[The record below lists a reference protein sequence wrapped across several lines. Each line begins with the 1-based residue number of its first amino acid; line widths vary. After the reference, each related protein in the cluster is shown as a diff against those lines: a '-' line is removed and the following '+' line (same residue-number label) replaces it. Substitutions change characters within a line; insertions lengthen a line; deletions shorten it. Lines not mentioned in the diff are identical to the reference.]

1 MAGMKGIMREARRRK
16 VFRVAGIY
24 IVAAWVA
31 VQVFSEL
38 FPALDIPAEAI
49 RYVWIGAFA
58 GFPLA
63 LLFGWNYDLTVDG
76 IVRTLPAAE
85 SAAHDPGLRPVDYVI
100 LLALLVVAAA
110 VIVQLSGRVRSVD
123 ATKPGGDLLSIAVL
137 PLENLSGDPEQ
148 AYFVNGM
155 HDALI
160 SALSRISGL
169 RVTSRTSTRAYTDS
183 RKTVPQIGSELGV
196 SSIIEGSVYRVGEQ
210 VRIVVQLID
219 AVEDDHLWTQTY
231 ERDIANVFAMQ
242 SDITRAIA
250 DEVQV
255 ALTAEESRQLAAAPT
270 VDPAAYEA
278 YLQGKFH
285 AEMFTPE
292 DMQRAVGHYRRAV
305 ELDPESPLG
314 YWGLSRICRF
324 RLQAG
329 LVRPR
334 EGEPRCREPLLRAF
348 ALDDTLAEV
357 HLGLAFSYWL
367 YDYNWDAAEASFQR
381 AIELNPSYAEA
392 RMFYSHFLANV
403 RRPDESTEQML
414 LARQLDPLNVFVKG
428 LHGAQKVLTGSIEDG
443 VEMIDETLRQQPNL
457 GFGYDVLWFANAVRG
472 RFDEAYAAARNHF
485 GRTMGQPAI
494 VAALEEGHAAGGFR
508 EAMQLGAQAATEL
521 EKSTYI
527 PAMEISLL
535 YEMAGDQDSAFYWL
549 NRAYDQHDP
558 TLPYIG
564 AAPMMDTGAEDPRYA
579 ALLRRLKLEQWIESG
594 D

>member
-1 MAGMKGIMREARRRK
+1 MAGVQGLLKEARRRK

-38 FPALDIPAEAI
+38 FPALDIPAAAI
-49 RYVWIGAFA
+49 RFVWVGAFA

-63 LLFGWNYDLTVDG
+63 LLFGWFYDVTADG
-76 IVRTLPAAE
+76 VVRTPPADE
-85 SAAHDPGLRPVDYVI
+85 AALHDPGLRRVDYLI
-100 LLALLVVAAA
+100 LLALSVVAVA
-110 VIVQLSGRVRSVD
+110 VVVQLSGRVRAVD
-123 ATKPGGDLLSIAVL
+123 VSASAGDPLSIAVL

-169 RVTSRTSTRAYTDS
+169 RVTSRTSTRAYAGS
-183 RKTVPQIGSELGV
+183 GKTMPQIGSELGV
-196 SSIIEGSVYRVGEQ
+196 TKVIEGSVYRAGSQ

-219 AVEDDHLWTQTY
+219 AIADDHLWTQTY
-231 ERDIANVFAMQ
+231 ERGMSNVLVMQ

-250 DEVQV
+250 DEVRV
-255 ALTAEESRQLAAAPT
+255 ALTAEESRQLAAARI

-278 YLQGKFH
+278 YLRGKFH
-285 AEMFTPE
+285 AERFTPE
-292 DMQRAVGHYRRAV
+292 DMQRAVGHYRHAV
-305 ELDPESPLG
+305 ELDPQSPLG

-324 RLQAG
+324 QLQAG

-334 EGEPRCREPLLRAF
+334 DGESRCREPLLNAF

-357 HLGLAFSYWL
+357 HLGLAFGYWL
-367 YDYNWDAAEASFQR
+367 YDYNWDAAEASFLR

-403 RRPDESTEQML
+403 RRPGESTEQMR
-414 LARQLDPLNVFVKG
+414 LARELDPLNAFVKG
-428 LHGAQKVLTGSIEDG
+428 LHGAQLVLTGSIEDG
-443 VEMIDETLRQQPNL
+443 MALINETLREQPQL
-457 GFGYDVLWFANAVRG
+457 GFGYDVLWFGNAKLG
-472 RFDEAYAAARNHF
+472 RYEEAYAAARSHF
-485 GRTMGQPAI
+485 ERTMGQPLI
-494 VAALEEGHAAGGFR
+494 VEALETGYSEGGFR
-508 EAMQLGAQAATEL
+508 QAMLQGARVASEL
-521 EKSTYI
+521 QESTYI

-535 YEMAGDQDSAFYWL
+535 YELAGDIDSAFAWL
-549 NRAYDQHDP
+549 DRAYDQHDP

-564 AAPMMDTGAEDPRYA
+564 AAPMLEDGANDPRYEQL
-579 ALLRRLKLEQWIESG
+579 LLRLGLEQWIDDAG
-594 D
+594 